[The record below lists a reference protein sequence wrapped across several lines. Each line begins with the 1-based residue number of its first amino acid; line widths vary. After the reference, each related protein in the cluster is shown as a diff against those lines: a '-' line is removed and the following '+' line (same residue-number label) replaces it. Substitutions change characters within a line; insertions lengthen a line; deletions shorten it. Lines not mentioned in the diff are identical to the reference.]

1 MENVWIEKLAIQE
14 LCSRYCQT
22 IDAQDS
28 EEWARCFVPDGSF
41 EFDGHVVR
49 GHQALREYAEAHT
62 RVLRGRHMTLNHLY
76 DVDGERAT
84 GCATTVVSIA
94 TASGYK
100 IMGQGA
106 YHDDLV
112 KVDGEWKIRHRRV
125 VIDHL
130 VSDPAEPVNLADPD
144 VAALVQQLIDTADD
158 LARRG
163 TGE

>member
-1 MENVWIEKLAIQE
+1 M
-14 LCSRYCQT
+14 
-22 IDAQDS
+22 
-28 EEWARCFVPDGSF
+28 
-41 EFDGHVVR
+41 
-49 GHQALREYAEAHT
+49 
-62 RVLRGRHMTLNHLY
+62 LRGRHMTLNHLY

-125 VIDHL
+125 VNDHL
-130 VSDPAEPVNLADPD
+130 VSDPAKPVNLADPD
-144 VAALVQQLIDTADD
+144 VAALVQQLIDTANG

-163 TGE
+163 SGE

>member
-1 MENVWIEKLAIQE
+1 MSGSKSSPFRSCARAI
-14 LCSRYCQT
+14 
-22 IDAQDS
+22 
-28 EEWARCFVPDGSF
+28 ARRSTRRIPF

-62 RVLRGRHMTLNHLY
+62 RVLRGRHMTLSHLY

-84 GCATTVVSIA
+84 GWATTVVSIA

-125 VIDHL
+125 VNDHL
-130 VSDPAEPVNLADPD
+130 VSDPAKPVNLADPD
-144 VAALVQQLIDTADD
+144 VAALVQQLVDTADD

-163 TGE
+163 SGE